1 MTKLA
6 FDKER
11 RYLMQIKDMIKKC
24 PFCGSEATLERQ
36 PLAYAPFDGWAVQCT
51 NEECYAASTGMM
63 WPSQDG
69 ALTAW
74 NTRVN

>member
-1 MTKLA
+1 MEL
-6 FDKER
+6 
-11 RYLMQIKDMIKKC
+11 IIKKC
-24 PFCGSEATLERQ
+24 PFCGREALLVRQ
-36 PLAYAPFDGWAVQCT
+36 PLAYGNLDGWAVQCQ
-51 NEECYAASTGMM
+51 NDECYASSTGLV

>member
-1 MTKLA
+1 
-6 FDKER
+6 
-11 RYLMQIKDMIKKC
+11 MQIKDMIKKC

-36 PLAYAPFDGWAVQCT
+36 PLAVQCT